1 MASDG
6 ITTWD
11 GGLNL
16 IPILGPCPYSS
27 PLSRSHPNACQHHKA
42 GPELRILQS
51 LIWWHQVS
59 WAHSDFLCRG
69 CLAPAQSRW
78 EQLWREPP
86 PPQLPSPLHTH
97 SLGSCAAQKLQFCSE
112 SKALSLRGSNWWGH
126 FWHWSSFWHLEK
138 LMFCTVWSK
147 TSFSFH
153 LFILTI
159 QWLIVLLG
167 LRAFIPFVFSLF
179 PYFT

>member
-78 EQLWREPP
+78 EQLSEGS
-86 PPQLPSPLHTH
+86 PSPNFPPLCTHTAWVPALPRSSSSVQSQRLCLWEGATDGAIFDIGVHFGIWESWCFVLFDPRLH
-97 SLGSCAAQKLQFCSE
+97 F
-112 SKALSLRGSNWWGH
+112 LSTYLYWP
-126 FWHWSSFWHLEK
+126 SSG
-138 LMFCTVWSK
+138 
-147 TSFSFH
+147 
-153 LFILTI
+153 
-159 QWLIVLLG
+159 WLC
-167 LRAFIPFVFSLF
+167 
-179 PYFT
+179 Y